1 MIVSAFLEE
10 LRSRNVQIWAEGDQ
24 LRCAA
29 PTGVLTP
36 ALRDQLRQEKSAIV
50 QFLRSAEA
58 LARQERGAAIVP
70 LQPQGHR
77 IPVFAVPG
85 HNGNVFSFRFLAQ
98 QLGEDQPFFGLQP
111 PGVDGECEPLT
122 RVEELATY
130 FAARIRAF
138 RPEGPCIIAGHC
150 AGGTIAFELARQ
162 LRQQGTAIA
171 FVALF
176 SSPYP
181 TWFRRVPQLLERLA
195 HQANWLRYHVRT
207 LASLSNR
214 DRRLY
219 ITAKLAER
227 RRQRRARRDAPP
239 PEDAAPDPV
248 MIQRAKV
255 EAATLT
261 ALRRHIPHHFAGRV
275 ALFVPNRECLRPGHA
290 MLRWRGFAGDVEEY
304 CGPDG
309 CQGDVMLHEPH
320 VRMIAE
326 QFRGFA
332 GRIEMKVAPSRG
344 EQSSAAGTESRTTP
358 LSWVRGACSSGG

>member
-10 LRSRNVQIWAEGDQ
+10 LRSRKIQVWAEGDQ

-58 LARQERGAAIVP
+58 LARRERAIVP
-70 LQPQGHR
+70 LQPRGR
-77 IPVFAVPG
+77 RVPVFAVPG

-130 FAARIRAF
+130 FAERIRAF
-138 RPEGPCIIAGHC
+138 RAEGPYIIAGHC
-150 AGGTIAFELARQ
+150 AGGTIAFELARR
-162 LRQQGTAIA
+162 LAEQGAAITFLA
-171 FVALF
+171 VF

-181 TWFRRVPQLLERLA
+181 TWFRRAPQLLERLA
-195 HQANWLRYHVRT
+195 HQADWLSHHVRT

-214 DRRLY
+214 ERRLY

-227 RRQRRARRDAPP
+227 RRQRRARRDAP
-239 PEDAAPDPV
+239 EDAPPDPL
-248 MIQRAKV
+248 MIQRTKV

-261 ALRRHIPHHFAGRV
+261 ALRRYIPRHFEGRV
-275 ALFVPNRECLRPGHA
+275 ALFFPNSAWLRPGNA
-290 MLRWRGFAGDVEEY
+290 MLRWREVAGDVEEY

-309 CQGDVMLHEPH
+309 CEGDVMLHEPH

-326 QFRGFA
+326 QFQGCVR
-332 GRIEMKVAPSRG
+332 RMEMKGVPSRRELG
-344 EQSSAAGTESRTTP
+344 SAVSTESGSAP

>member
-10 LRSRNVQIWAEGDQ
+10 LRSRNIQIWAEGDQ

-58 LARQERGAAIVP
+58 LVRQERAIVP
-70 LQPQGHR
+70 LQPRGQR
-77 IPVFAVPG
+77 VPVFAVPG

-98 QLGEDQPFFGLQP
+98 RLGEDQPFFGLQP

-122 RVEELATY
+122 CVEELAAH

-138 RPEGPCIIAGHC
+138 QPDGPYGIAGHC
-150 AGGTIAFELARQ
+150 AGGAIAFELARQ
-162 LRQQGTAIA
+162 LVQQGAAIT
-171 FVALF
+171 FLALF

-181 TWFRRVPQLLERLA
+181 SWFRRVPQLLERLA
-195 HQANWLRYHVRT
+195 HQADWLSQHVRT

-214 DRRLY
+214 ERRLY
-219 ITAKLAER
+219 ISAKLAER
-227 RRQRRARRDAPP
+227 RRQRQVRREA
-239 PEDAAPDPV
+239 PEDVAPDPV

-261 ALRRHIPHHFAGRV
+261 ALRRYIPRHFAGRV
-275 ALFVPNRECLRPGHA
+275 ALFFPNRASLRRGNW
-290 MLRWRGFAGDVEEY
+290 MLRWRGVAGDVEEY
-304 CGPDG
+304 YGPDG
-309 CQGDVMLHEPH
+309 CEGDVMLHEPH

-326 QFRGFA
+326 QFQGCSR
-332 GRIEMKVAPSRG
+332 RIEMKVPQSRC
-344 EQSSAAGTESRTTP
+344 EQSSAVEYRIQKHATILGP
-358 LSWVRGACSSGG
+358 RGL

>member
-58 LARQERGAAIVP
+58 LARQERGGAIVP
-70 LQPQGHR
+70 LQPKGLR
-77 IPVFAVPG
+77 TPVFAVPG

-111 PGVDGECEPLT
+111 PGVDGECEPL
-122 RVEELATY
+122 RCVEDLAAY

-138 RPEGPCIIAGHC
+138 RPDGPCIIAGHC

-162 LRQQGTAIA
+162 LQQQGAAITLL
-171 FVALF
+171 ALF

-195 HQANWLRYHVRT
+195 HEADWLSHHVRT

-214 DRRLY
+214 ERRLY
-219 ITAKLAER
+219 VTAKLAER
-227 RRQRRARRDAPP
+227 RRQRRARRDAPADAP
-239 PEDAAPDPV
+239 PPDPM

-261 ALRRHIPHHFAGRV
+261 ALRRYIPRHFAGRV

-290 MLRWRGFAGDVEEY
+290 MLRWRGFASDVEVY

-326 QFRGFA
+326 QFQGCSR
-332 GRIEMKVAPSRG
+332 SRG
-344 EQSSAAGTESRTTP
+344 ERASAAGTESRTTR

>member
-10 LRSRNVQIWAEGDQ
+10 LRSRNIQIWAEGDQ

-36 ALRDQLRQEKSAIV
+36 ALRDQLREGKSAIV

-58 LARQERGAAIVP
+58 LARQERGGAIVP
-70 LQPQGHR
+70 LQPHGQR
-77 IPVFAVPG
+77 VPVFAVPG

-122 RVEELATY
+122 RVEDLAAY
-130 FAARIRAF
+130 FAERIRAF
-138 RPEGPCIIAGHC
+138 QPDGPYCIAGHC
-150 AGGTIAFELARQ
+150 AGGTIAFELALQ
-162 LRQQGTAIA
+162 LEQQGAGIT
-171 FVALF
+171 FLALF

-181 TWFRRVPQLLERLA
+181 TWFRRVPQLLDRLA
-195 HQANWLRYHVRT
+195 HQADWLSHHVRT
-207 LASLSNR
+207 LALLSNR
-214 DRRLY
+214 ERRLY

-239 PEDAAPDPV
+239 PEDVAPDPV

-255 EAATLT
+255 EAATLK
-261 ALRRHIPHHFAGRV
+261 ALRRYIPQHFAGRV
-275 ALFVPNRECLRPGHA
+275 ALFIPNRECLRPGHA
-290 MLRWRGFAGDVEEY
+290 MLRWGGVASDVEEY

-326 QFRGFA
+326 QFQGCSR
-332 GRIEMKVAPSRG
+332 SRG
-344 EQSSAAGTESRTTP
+344 EQSAAAGTESRTTP

>member
-1 MIVSAFLEE
+1 MIVPTFLEE
-10 LRSRNVQIWAEGDQ
+10 LRSRNIQIWAEGDQ

-50 QFLRSAEA
+50 RFLRSAEA
-58 LARQERGAAIVP
+58 LARQERGGAIVP
-70 LQPQGHR
+70 LQPHGR
-77 IPVFAVPG
+77 RVPVFAVPG

-98 QLGEDQPFFGLQP
+98 RLGEDQPFFGLQP

-122 RVEELATY
+122 SVEDLAAY

-138 RPEGPCIIAGHC
+138 QPDGPYSIAGHC

-162 LRQQGTAIA
+162 LQQQGAAIT
-171 FVALF
+171 FLALF

-181 TWFRRVPQLLERLA
+181 TWFRRVPQLLERFA
-195 HQANWLRYHVRT
+195 HQVDWLRHHVRT

-214 DRRLY
+214 ERRLY
-219 ITAKLAER
+219 VTAKMAER

-239 PEDAAPDPV
+239 PEVVAPDPV
-248 MIQRAKV
+248 ILQRAKV

-261 ALRRHIPHHFAGRV
+261 ALRRHIPRQFAGRV
-275 ALFVPNRECLRPGHA
+275 ALFFPNRAWLHRGNS
-290 MLRWRGFAGDVEEY
+290 MQRWRGVAGHVEEY
-304 CGPDG
+304 WGPDG
-309 CQGDVMLHEPH
+309 CEGDVMLHEPH

-326 QFRGFA
+326 QFQDCAR
-332 GRIEMKVAPSRG
+332 SRRNQG
-344 EQSSAAGTESRTTP
+344 SAAGTESRTTP

>member
-1 MIVSAFLEE
+1 MIVPAFLEE
-10 LRSRNVQIWAEGDQ
+10 LRSRNIRIWAEGDQ

-36 ALRDQLRQEKSAIV
+36 ALRDQLRRDKSAIV
-50 QFLRSAEA
+50 QFLCSAEA
-58 LARQERGAAIVP
+58 LARQERAIVP
-70 LQPQGHR
+70 LQPRGQR
-77 IPVFAVPG
+77 VPVFAVPG

-138 RPEGPCIIAGHC
+138 RPDGPYTIAGHC
-150 AGGTIAFELARQ
+150 AGGAIAFELARQ
-162 LRQQGTAIA
+162 LVQQGAAIT
-171 FVALF
+171 FLALF

-195 HQANWLRYHVRT
+195 HQAEWLSHHVRM

-214 DRRLY
+214 ERRLY
-219 ITAKLAER
+219 ITAKLVER
-227 RRQRRARRDAPP
+227 RRQRGVRREA
-239 PEDAAPDPV
+239 PEDVAPDPV

-261 ALRRHIPHHFAGRV
+261 ALRRYIPHHFAGRV
-275 ALFVPNRECLRPGHA
+275 ALFFPNREWLRRGNS
-290 MLRWRGFAGDVEEY
+290 MLRWRGVAGDCEEHY
-304 CGPDG
+304 GPDG
-309 CQGDVMLHEPH
+309 CEGDVMLHEPN

-326 QFRGFA
+326 QFQGCSR
-332 GRIEMKVAPSRG
+332 RIEMKVAPSG
-344 EQSSAAGTESRTTP
+344 CEQGSAVGTESRTTP

>member
-1 MIVSAFLEE
+1 VIVSAFLEE
-10 LRSRNVQIWAEGDQ
+10 LRSRKIQIWAEGDQ

-36 ALRDQLRQEKSAIV
+36 ALRDQLRLEKSAIV

-58 LARQERGAAIVP
+58 LARRERAIVP
-70 LQPQGHR
+70 LQPRGR
-77 IPVFAVPG
+77 RVPVFAVPG

-122 RVEELATY
+122 RVDELASY
-130 FAARIRAF
+130 FAARIRSFQPA
-138 RPEGPCIIAGHC
+138 GPYTIAGHC

-162 LRQQGTAIA
+162 LVEEGAAVT

-181 TWFRRVPQLLERLA
+181 TWFRRVPQLRERLA
-195 HQANWLRYHVRT
+195 HQVDWLRHHVRT
-207 LASLSNR
+207 LASLPNR
-214 DRRLY
+214 ERRGY
-219 ITAKLAER
+219 ITAKLDER
-227 RRQRRARRDAPP
+227 RRQRRARREAPADP
-239 PEDAAPDPV
+239 APDPV

-261 ALRRHIPHHFAGRV
+261 ALRRHIPRRFEGRV
-275 ALFVPNRECLRPGHA
+275 ALFFPNSAWLRRGNA
-290 MLRWRGFAGDVEEY
+290 MLRWRAVAGQVEEY

-309 CQGDVMLHEPH
+309 CEGDVMLHEPH

-326 QFRGFA
+326 QFQGCVRRFEMRG
-332 GRIEMKVAPSRG
+332 
-344 EQSSAAGTESRTTP
+344 AAVDTESRTTP